1 MPATLNVDAIII
13 EKLRKRY
20 AGLTEEQVRVDLH
33 RNYTD
38 TWNGVVDL
46 CGAPAPVG
54 QSASALVGSGVVESS
69 VSPVGGLRVYMTA
82 EAFRRWLRHPSF
94 RMVK

>member
-38 TWNGVVDL
+38 TWNGVELLTDFEAHQFT
-46 CGAPAPVG
+46 GATVEVIRKSDGKRGTVG
-54 QSASALVGSGVVESS
+54 FIDE
-69 VSPVGGLRVYMTA
+69 PRVYF
-82 EAFRRWLRHPSF
+82 AFIADA
-94 RMVK
+94 